1 MAIQEGRH
9 AARNLLRDCSQQ
21 PRRPFRYRDRGAL
34 ATIGRAAAVMQWKRV
49 HCSGFF
55 AWVLWL
61 CVHIVWLIG
70 FRNRFLVL
78 FDWAWAYLTFER
90 AARLITGEGRNMNA
104 RSAEDHRHA

>member
-9 AARNLLRDCSQQ
+9 AAHNLLRDGSQQ

-78 FDWAWAYLTFER
+78 FDWAWAYVTFER
-90 AARLITGEGRNMNA
+90 AARLITGKQISVPSKANHD
-104 RSAEDHRHA
+104 SQ